1 MKKLYKETMVIGTAA
16 AVLLLCGCSEQQEE
30 QQAATDGRVSNISV
44 SVSHGATRTTAGAT
58 ATRATAADMA
68 SVGRLS
74 AFKDDDTFLAFMP
87 TAARHTSAPYQVS
100 SSGGDTYA
108 ATVCAGYEPLSAPSV
123 DGTPLYG
130 YYPYSTD
137 GTAYGGVR
145 VTDAT
150 ATFTVQQDQTTAA
163 AYEQSDLMYA
173 SGTVTA
179 SGVAS
184 LAFSHQMAQLVLRP
198 YSASDYTDGTDGH
211 PTLTMK
217 SLEIV
222 SGSRTVAL
230 ATMPQMTIGE
240 TRGDAMTPAAPLQ
253 VFSGS
258 QALSYYAD
266 QTTAGAT
273 TGGATPYYCLVP
285 PQQLSQSTAFI
296 RLECEASYGGGA
308 PQTFSVTYRLT
319 ADRTLASGSSYTLPL
334 PVTPVATDVEIAAW
348 TESDWAETT
357 DLDYDSGNYANSGN
371 MAFTVGGVPFNMV
384 YVEGGHMKDLHSSQM
399 RSPVVLS
406 GYHATLSDYYIAE
419 TETTQALYKA
429 VMGGL
434 MQTYGG
440 TALAAQVATGD
451 QYPVG
456 AMSWNNLMA
465 ANTGFI
471 DRLNAATESQRPAG
485 WVFTLPTSAQ
495 FEYAARGGAKQVETI
510 YNSFPAIAEA
520 DAYCWGTSN
529 SGSKT
534 HPVATRKPNLLGLYD
549 MQGNIFEWCLDYKG
563 YNTADSREGTMADYE
578 AGKFAGEY
586 TDPEGPATGTNKW
599 VLSGDYSYTFN
610 TAATTSQI
618 QWSGAAGDGK
628 VTRQDNYI
636 GFRVALVKRKP
647 RVGDLYFSDGT
658 WGTKQ
663 EWPVKA
669 AGTGEVKPVGIVFST
684 ATSAK
689 DRAMG
694 YYNGYVMA
702 LRFAGTVSSDVPQTF
717 AWSSAALASTNVTTT
732 QISHAMAPTAGR
744 DDLDGLTHCLEARQ
758 YVADHSLTM
767 ATDLPA
773 INTAM
778 TYDKG
783 AAPAVSSGWY
793 LPSLGQMHSLLQ
805 WARGAA
811 PYWSNQTSFWR
822 FYVKS
827 GGDEWK
833 GAASRQAID
842 TKMTNAGLTAKTHFD
857 PFYTD
862 ANSGSNIL
870 VSTSTELDAS
880 HLWHIY
886 LNGGT
891 AATGTANSTRTGANT
906 VRPVLAF

>member
-16 AVLLLCGCSEQQEE
+16 AVLLLCGCSEQQEA
-30 QQAATDGRVSNISV
+30 QQAATDGRVSTISV
-44 SVSHGATRTTAGAT
+44 SVSHGATRAGAANG
-58 ATRATAADMA
+58 ATRATAADMT

-74 AFKDDDTFLAFMP
+74 AFNSGDTFLAFMP

-145 VTDAT
+145 VTDAS
-150 ATFTVQQDQTTAA
+150 ATFTVQQDQTTAD

-173 SGTVTA
+173 AGPVNA
-179 SGVAS
+179 SGVAA
-184 LAFSHQMAQLVLRP
+184 LTFRHQMAQLVLRP

-230 ATMPQMTIGE
+230 ATMPALTIGE

-348 TESDWAETT
+348 SETAWTETT
-357 DLDYDSGNYANSGN
+357 DLDYGSGNYANSGN

-384 YVEGGHMKDLHSSQM
+384 YVEGGGFTM
-399 RSPVVLS
+399 PVATRTAENAIGTV
-406 GYHATLSDYYIAE
+406 YHVKGSLSDYYIGE
-419 TETTQALYKA
+419 TEVTEGLWKA
-429 VMGGL
+429 INTSSAYTNGASYPKLEVP
-434 MQTYGG
+434 YNS
-440 TALAAQVATGD
+440 AQSFVN
-451 QYPVG
+451 Q
-456 AMSWNNLMA
+456 
-465 ANTGFI
+465 
-471 DRLNAATESQRPAG
+471 LNAATESQRPAG
-485 WVFTLPTSAQ
+485 WVFSLPTEMQ
-495 FEYAARGGAKQVETI
+495 WMYAARGGQKGVENGTFD
-510 YNSFPAIAEA
+510 YEWVGFNTKA
-520 DAYCWGTSN
+520 DAPQYGVMGYSTARLPAQPVASKKPNALGIYDMAGNAWEFCIDNWREYTTDNEDIGHDYCYDAANSTFIFH
-529 SGSKT
+529 SGSF
-534 HPVATRKPNLLGLYD
+534 G
-549 MQGNIFEWCLDYKG
+549 F
-563 YNTADSREGTMADYE
+563 
-578 AGKFAGEY
+578 
-586 TDPEGPATGTNKW
+586 
-599 VLSGDYSYTFN
+599 
-610 TAATTSQI
+610 
-618 QWSGAAGDGK
+618 SGADLVGAMIK
-628 VTRQDNYI
+628 TRVQGSDKNSKSSDF

-669 AGTGEVKPVGIVFST
+669 AGGGTVKPVGIVFST
-684 ATSAK
+684 TTSAK
-689 DRAMG
+689 DRAAG
-694 YYNGYVMA
+694 YYNGYVLA
-702 LRFAGTVSSDVPQTF
+702 LGRSNAEKFSTAATSTGYATDGITTNETATPANIFNLNVSATGVAIGRPL
-717 AWSSAALASTNVTTT
+717 LAS
-732 QISHAMAPTAGR
+732 
-744 DDLDGLTHCLEARQ
+744 DLDGRSHCEAARRS
-758 YVADHSLTM
+758 AKFSDM
-767 ATDLPA
+767 AA
-773 INTAM
+773 IQAALSYSQHTAP
-778 TYDKG
+778 DI
-783 AAPAVSSGWY
+783 SSGWY
-793 LPSLGQMHSLLQ
+793 LPSIGQHYLWITAFTDAASGTWTVLGTTGYQKASTDYRSTINSYITSRLSSASQ
-805 WARGAA
+805 WATLVTDDGVN
-811 PYWSNQTSFWR
+811 YGWMWSSSMHT
-822 FYVKS
+822 
-827 GGDEWK
+827 
-833 GAASRQAID
+833 
-842 TKMTNAGLTAKTHFD
+842 
-857 PFYTD
+857 
-862 ANSGSNIL
+862 
-870 VSTSTELDAS
+870 
-880 HLWHIY
+880 
-886 LNGGT
+886 GGT
-891 AATGTANSTRTGANT
+891 AWGFYLQNNNT
-906 VRPVLAF
+906 YFGQFPQSRNDFYVRPVLAF